1 MRKVY
6 NQSVIIDIMQ
16 NVELETQFN
25 VVVPV
30 EDKIFVKSLSNERDI
45 SMGILTHEIIDF
57 YRTYGNQIKDIDQNK
72 DDDPYFLFTDKVS
85 NEELYRYLK
94 KNPKSALFIFNKYK
108 ANRDF
113 IKELCDPSNP
123 IYLEMVAENLK
134 ETFQITEAKEDIE
147 ALNRERSN
155 ARNQLNDLKKEI
167 SEKNKEIDSLE
178 LQVPELQKQLDDMQ
192 KLVGNL
198 TQEETITRI
207 KSFYESVSRFIEAA
221 FEQQKKQPIS
231 ESFNSLRLDMN
242 QINLLRVL
250 QKSIKDDLD
259 YIENRDLLSEENLD
273 AKRKEIKEKMEKEMA
288 EGETA
293 MLAFSEHNPLKT
305 LNKVLKGI
313 DTAKEQLETGGD
325 FSPESGWYYHIHT
338 IPNVQRI
345 LDIPKDLITNLIS
358 QVERVNVR
366 KK

>member
-1 MRKVY
+1 MVTDTNATY
-6 NQSVIIDIMQ
+6 NRMKQ
-16 NVELETQFN
+16 ELEELRAKLDWLDNSFLLDN
-25 VVVPV
+25 
-30 EDKIFVKSLSNERDI
+30 EIDKKKA
-45 SMGILTHEIIDF
+45 
-57 YRTYGNQIKDIDQNK
+57 YG
-72 DDDPYFLFTDKVS
+72 
-85 NEELYRYLK
+85 
-94 KNPKSALFIFNKYK
+94 
-108 ANRDF
+108 F
-113 IKELCDPSNP
+113 IKENPSGVRFVYKKYPNLRPILKEICDPENP
-123 IYLEMVAENLK
+123 LYLQSVADQLK
-134 ETFQITEAKEDIE
+134 DLIELTDAKEDFE

-155 ARNQLNDLKKEI
+155 LRNQLNDLRKELG
-167 SEKNKEIDSLE
+167 EKNKELDSLE
-178 LQVPELQKQLDDMQ
+178 AQVPELQKKLDDMQ

-305 LNKVLKGI
+305 LNKALKGI
-313 DTAKEQLETGGD
+313 DTAKEQLETAGD
-325 FSPESGWYYHIHT
+325 FSPESGWYYHIHS

-345 LDIPKDLITNLIS
+345 LDIPKDLLTNLIS